1 MLFVMIKYS
10 GDADFRDL
18 AELNKKLAA
27 LQSDREAEIRDN
39 ELVVTKRMQQE
50 AEKLQQEHEHQMHMR
65 MLQVNCRDR

>member
-10 GDADFRDL
+10 GDANFRDL

-50 AEKLQQEHEHQMHMR
+50 AEKLLQEHEHQMHMR
-65 MLQVNCRDR
+65 MLQVNCHDR